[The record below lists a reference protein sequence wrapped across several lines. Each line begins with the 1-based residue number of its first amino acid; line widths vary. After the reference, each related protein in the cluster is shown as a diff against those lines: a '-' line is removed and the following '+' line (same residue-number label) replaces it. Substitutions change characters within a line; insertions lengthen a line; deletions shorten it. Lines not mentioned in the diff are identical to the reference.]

1 MFWLVSQ
8 FLYRTR
14 RRHKW
19 RDGWMTDRKT
29 RKNKLQTV
37 PERIP
42 KIVPLCCEQSPGSEI
57 RRQAFSPSSDQLCG
71 CEG

>member
-1 MFWLVSQ
+1 
-8 FLYRTR
+8 
-14 RRHKW
+14 
-19 RDGWMTDRKT
+19 MTDRKT